1 MAIKYTIFL
10 VLILFSL
17 AMAAWMGR
25 TPGIKRRE
33 RRAEQQRYKEEVL
46 FNRHK
51 SIPQY
56 TATVV
61 PSTPRTTVT
70 STPTCSTDSVAQS
83 GTESVAQSGTESVAQ
98 SGTESVAQSGTES
111 VAQSGTESRTLE
123 LILVFILLVLG
134 TSIVISNLI

>member
-56 TATVV
+56 TATAV

-83 GTESVAQSGTESVAQ
+83 GTE

>member
-56 TATVV
+56 TATAV
-61 PSTPRTTVT
+61 P

-83 GTESVAQSGTESVAQ
+83 GTESVAQSGT
-98 SGTESVAQSGTES
+98 GTGTGTES